1 MSEGTLRAIAQ
12 RLGSPA
18 DGERAARI
26 AWSGVSEPGDR
37 VAGALIRAYG
47 PVEAYR
53 LAFLDTDA
61 AGIAR
66 RIETAPRTVAEA
78 RERWRPRASAP
89 TTLDAVGAAQAIG
102 AQIVIPGDAVWPTA
116 FDDLGDHAPVCLWV
130 RGHPEELGNPGIALV
145 GARAASPYGEHV
157 AGEIAAGV
165 ARAEVNVVSGAAY
178 GIDGAAHRAS
188 LAEDGTTIAFLAGG
202 CDRAYPAGHQDL
214 LERILHRG
222 AVASEVPCGSA
233 PTKWRFLARNRLIAA
248 ASAATVVVEA
258 GSRSGSLNTA
268 GHAVSLGRPLGAVPG
283 PVTSSS
289 SAGTH
294 RLLREYDAV
303 CITDAAEALELA
315 GMGPGALVP
324 RSAGPRTDNVTRVRD
339 ALSVRRSRT
348 VTEVAVQSGMSERDV
363 EAVLGILLLD
373 ASVLRDDGGWRLA
386 GSR

>member
-1 MSEGTLRAIAQ
+1 MSGDTLRALAQ
-12 RLGSPA
+12 RLGTAA
-18 DGERAARI
+18 DQDRAARV

-66 RIETAPRTVAEA
+66 RIDAAPRTVSEA
-78 RERWRPRASAP
+78 RERWRPRASASP
-89 TTLDAVGAAQAIG
+89 AFDAVAGAQAIG
-102 AQIVIPGDAVWPTA
+102 ARIVIPGDDAWPIA

-130 RGHPEELGNPGIALV
+130 RGHPEALGRPGIALV
-145 GARAASPYGEHV
+145 GARAATSYGEYV
-157 AGEIAAGV
+157 AGELAAGV
-165 ARAEVNVVSGAAY
+165 ARAGVSVVSGAAY

-214 LERILHRG
+214 LGRILQRG

-268 GHAVSLGRPLGAVPG
+268 GHAVALGRPLGAVPG
-283 PVTSSS
+283 PVTSGA

-303 CITDAAEALELA
+303 CITDAADALELA
-315 GMGPGALVP
+315 GVEPGALP
-324 RSAGPRTDNVTRVRD
+324 TPNAGRRTDDATRVRD

-348 VTEVAVQSGMSERDV
+348 VAQIAAQSGMSEREV
-363 EAVLGILLLD
+363 EAVLGILLLE
-373 ASVLRDDGGWRLA
+373 ASVLRDDGGWRLV